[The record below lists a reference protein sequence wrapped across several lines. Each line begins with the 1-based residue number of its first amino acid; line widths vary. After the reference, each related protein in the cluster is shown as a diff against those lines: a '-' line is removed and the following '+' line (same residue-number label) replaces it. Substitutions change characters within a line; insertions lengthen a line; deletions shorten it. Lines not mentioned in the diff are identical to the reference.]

1 MIVHLK
7 QKLGEEKRLLQFAN
21 QNVLHVD
28 TATTISLS
36 LHGILFL
43 SEGVFIIEYSRFSR
57 GCLFPRIG
65 MRRSFEGLFT
75 AHHQTELQQVDPV
88 TGRIQDS
95 GCGETRTVGAR
106 SVRAL

>member
-57 GCLFPRIG
+57 GCLFLHIR
-65 MRRSFEGLFT
+65 MRRSFKGLFT

-95 GCGETRTVGAR
+95 VVT
-106 SVRAL
+106 